1 MSIRDNEPFWL
12 LLILIHLLLFLIV
25 RILSL
30 QVFSIL
36 FCPFIL
42 TVHVVV
48 NQIVIALVRIP
59 GRDDFA
65 LLGERSVVLLVGVFN
80 NDAFG
85 VRMDRSVAALRCAV
99 VFTGMWALERV
110 AMQRSNKVEIKL
122 KD

>member
-1 MSIRDNEPFWL
+1 MPIRDNEPFWL
-12 LLILIHLLLFLIV
+12 LLVLIHLLLFLIV

-65 LLGERSVVLLVGVFN
+65 LLGERSVVLLVGVFDD
-80 NDAFG
+80 DAFG

>member
-1 MSIRDNEPFWL
+1 MPIRDNEPFWL
-12 LLILIHLLLFLIV
+12 LLVLIHLLLFLIV

-59 GRDDFA
+59 SRDDFA
-65 LLGERSVVLLVGVFN
+65 LLGERSVVLLVGVF
-80 NDAFG
+80 DDDTFG